1 MFVEEDS
8 LDTERRMAWNE
19 ENRLRALSANGK
31 ISRYMY
37 NAADERIIKSHRDLE
52 VCTSM
57 VRHKHI
63 KIEGEKDNEI

>member
-31 ISRYMY
+31 ISRYTY

-52 VCTSM
+52 SVY
-57 VRHKHI
+57 VN
-63 KIEGEKDNEI
+63 GAP

>member
-1 MFVEEDS
+1 
-8 LDTERRMAWNE
+8 MAWNE

-37 NAADERIIKSHRDLE
+37 NAAGERIIKATATWKA
-52 VCTSM
+52 CTST

>member
-37 NAADERIIKSHRDLE
+37 NAAGERIIKSYRD
-52 VCTSM
+52 
-57 VRHKHI
+57 
-63 KIEGEKDNEI
+63 